1 MGLLFA
7 FLLGAMSISF
17 LCSILESV
25 LMSTTLSY
33 ITMREEQGS
42 KKATIMKSFKLDT
55 DRPLAAIL
63 SLNTIANTIGAAGV
77 GRQATLVF
85 GSEWFGLVSAITT
98 LLILIFSE
106 IIPKNIG
113 TSYWKNLMDF
123 AATTIRIL
131 IVVLYPIVLL
141 IELISKGIMKEEPET
156 SVSREEVLAMANVG
170 EEEGIIEE
178 NENKV
183 IQNVIKLDNVK
194 ACDVMTPRVVAAVA
208 NETMTLREFY
218 ESDEYDHFSRIPI
231 YAESP
236 EYITGYILRQEA
248 LEDLAEDKFDERL
261 GEIKREVPFFNENTS
276 LSDIWE
282 QLLKQKV
289 QIAIII
295 DEYGCFQGILTFEDI
310 IETIFGLEII
320 DENDQV
326 SDMQQYARERWQQ
339 RQKRFKLINLP
350 KNSANSQFTPE
361 TSTAD
366 KGNQETNETENIE
379 NDIDNINQHSDN
391 DTQQLTLQT
400 DDVKQ

>member
-1 MGLLFA
+1 MLLLIV
-7 FLLGAMSISF
+7 FLLGAMLVSF
-17 LCSILESV
+17 VCSILESV

-33 ITMREEQGS
+33 ITMREDEGYKLATLF
-42 KKATIMKSFKLDT
+42 KKYKTDT

-63 SLNTIANTIGAAGV
+63 TLNTIANTIGAAGV
-77 GRQATLVF
+77 GRQANILF

-106 IIPKNIG
+106 IIPKTIG
-113 TSYWKNLMDF
+113 TTYWKHLMGF
-123 AATTIRIL
+123 TARSIR
-131 IVVLYPIVLL
+131 LL
-141 IELISKGIMKEEPET
+141 IFILFPLVKLVEWISSWITVNDQEAT
-156 SVSREEVLAMANVG
+156 VSREEVLAMANVG

-194 ACDVMTPRVVAAVA
+194 ASDVMTPRVVAAIA
-208 NETMTLREFY
+208 NENMKLRDFY
-218 ESDEYDHFSRIPI
+218 NSDEYDHFSRIPV
-231 YAESP
+231 YSESP

-248 LEDLAEDKFDERL
+248 LEDLAEDKFSERL
-261 GEIKREVPFFNENTS
+261 KDIKRDVPFFNEDATI
-276 LSDIWE
+276 SDIWDS
-282 QLLKQKV
+282 LLKQKV

-339 RQKRFKLINLP
+339 RQKRFKSINLP
-350 KNSANSQFTPE
+350 KNTQTQDEQEADASSAENVEDEKASKTP
-361 TSTAD
+361 D
-366 KGNQETNETENIE
+366 K
-379 NDIDNINQHSDN
+379 
-391 DTQQLTLQT
+391 
-400 DDVKQ
+400 